1 MTIIMTGWEDRQ
13 MHHYH
18 DPIATSCYTIHP
30 GRETIAPPS
39 QHGLLLSLCPGPL
52 LALDPERAGISYIKT
67 ILCMARVQ
75 VLRVFLEAT
84 RSDKSGLEESIIK
97 SVPTPARAG
106 VWIRESRD
114 VATAKL
120 V

>member
-1 MTIIMTGWEDRQ
+1 
-13 MHHYH
+13 MHHYYH
-18 DPIATSCYTIHP
+18 PIATSCYTILP
-30 GRETIAPPS
+30 GGRETIVPPP
-39 QHGLLLSLCPGPL
+39 QHGLLPSLCPGPL

-67 ILCMARVQ
+67 ILCVARVH
-75 VLRVFLEAT
+75 VLRVSLEAT
-84 RSDKSGLEESIIK
+84 RSDKSGLEEPIIK
-97 SVPTPARAG
+97 SATTPARAG